1 MEMLGAE
8 EDGDEELW
16 EGDWRGAMT
25 GLKRIKV
32 IKKDH
37 YKIKANKTK
46 QNKTKNSRKDSMV
59 GINAFI

>member
-1 MEMLGAE
+1 
-8 EDGDEELW
+8 
-16 EGDWRGAMT
+16 MT